1 MSGIRSSLAEGPIP
15 GRLPVADVKRVS
27 IVIPTRNRAHLLP
40 ATLASAFASAADP
53 EVIVIDD
60 ASTDDTEPVC
70 RAIPEITYI
79 RMDSPAGTSE
89 ARNEAIRRAASEY
102 IAFLDD
108 DDLRLPGSIDRQVR
122 ILDAAADSGLIC
134 GRAFIGDPAH
144 SLPTGWVVPQ
154 QGYEGDAFIHL
165 LEANYVVTSTVVARR
180 SALLECGLF
189 DPDLDVLE
197 DYDLWV
203 RLAEKFRFEFLNE
216 PVAVYRKRG
225 DFSGQ
230 KTSDR
235 AAHDRFHKALHRRL
249 LKLPRAM
256 SWPPRTRRAIHR
268 RHMSLIYDSL
278 IHDAAQSL
286 LNGNLASARSFLVA
300 ARRMQPL
307 HPKAHGSLM
316 WLHLRAGHLGY
327 NPVPIATGGRPA

>member
-15 GRLPVADVKRVS
+15 DISVTGVKRVS
-27 IVIPTRNRAHLLP
+27 IVIPTRNRAQLLP
-40 ATLASAFASAADP
+40 ATLASAFAAAADP
-53 EVIVIDD
+53 EVIVVDD
-60 ASTDDTEPVC
+60 ASTDDTQAVC
-70 RAIPEITYI
+70 REFPGVTYI
-79 RMDSPAGTSE
+79 RLDGPAGTSG
-89 ARNEAIRRAASEY
+89 ARNEAIRRSEAEY

-134 GRAFIGDPAH
+134 GRAFIGDPCY
-144 SLPTGWVVPQ
+144 SLPTGWIVPQ
-154 QGYEGDAFIHL
+154 QGHEGDVFIHL
-165 LEANYVVTSTVVARR
+165 LEANYVATSTVVARR

-235 AAHDRFHKALHRRL
+235 AMHDRFHKALHRRL
-249 LKLPRAM
+249 LRLPRAM

-286 LNGNLASARSFLVA
+286 LNGNLVSARSFLVA
-300 ARRMQPL
+300 ARRMRPL
-307 HPKAHGSLM
+307 HPKAHGSLV

-327 NPVPIATGGRPA
+327 NPVIAAEGRAA